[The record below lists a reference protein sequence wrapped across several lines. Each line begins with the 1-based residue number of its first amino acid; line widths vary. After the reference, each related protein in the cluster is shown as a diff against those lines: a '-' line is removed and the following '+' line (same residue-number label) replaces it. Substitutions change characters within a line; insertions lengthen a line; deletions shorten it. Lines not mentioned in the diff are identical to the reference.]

1 MSIYLVFDLM
11 AYQAFWIGHFY
22 PCQLSISI
30 VMLNTQRFVFENVS
44 DAELCVDFRYLRR
57 SHYRATYLHFEISH
71 SERSRKR
78 RRIFVHFKMRLQN
91 KRRKEKVGI
100 YWNYRNKMRYHSNS
114 TEMCIVLIVAS
125 NYKLQTKRAEKEEKN

>member
-1 MSIYLVFDLM
+1 
-11 AYQAFWIGHFY
+11 
-22 PCQLSISI
+22 
-30 VMLNTQRFVFENVS
+30 MLNSVLTFAIYVDHIIAQRICTSKFHTVKEVEKEEEFSCILKCGYN
-44 DAELCVDFRYLRR
+44 
-57 SHYRATYLHFEISH
+57 
-71 SERSRKR
+71 
-78 RRIFVHFKMRLQN
+78 N